1 MPAPDPGSPFPSC
14 CGYIGGGQSGEQGR
28 GARGAPA
35 SAASPRASPAGLPLS
50 LRRAAPGSA
59 GRFPKPAAAPGGCCL
74 LLVLL
79 CTTPGCP
86 AAKCACFALYCFW
99 FLILIFFFCWL
110 SFLQRAVS
118 PAVLLPSVLLGRAL
132 GVFNPIGVYG
142 KIPGQSGSEG
152 PSGFFL
158 TAAVDTGPEM
168 GLQHLINAHPHQCK
182 PR

>member
-1 MPAPDPGSPFPSC
+1 MLPATC
-14 CGYIGGGQSGEQGR
+14 
-28 GARGAPA
+28 
-35 SAASPRASPAGLPLS
+35 AALRYPRLPRCKMCLLCS
-50 LRRAAPGSA
+50 I
-59 GRFPKPAAAPGGCCL
+59 L
-74 LLVLL
+74 LLV
-79 CTTPGCP
+79 
-86 AAKCACFALYCFW
+86 FNFN
-99 FLILIFFFCWL
+99 IFFCWL

-118 PAVLLPSVLLGRAL
+118 PTVLLPSVLLGRAL